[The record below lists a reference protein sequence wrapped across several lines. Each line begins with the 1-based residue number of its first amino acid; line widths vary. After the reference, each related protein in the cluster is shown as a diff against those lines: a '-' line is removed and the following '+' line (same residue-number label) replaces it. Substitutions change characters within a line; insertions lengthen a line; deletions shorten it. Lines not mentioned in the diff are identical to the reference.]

1 MYTHG
6 YRLQRKI
13 LFSFYVDIA
22 RVSLHFPK
30 SEPLTVLEIKKISSV
45 QRDTWSCAPGLG
57 SNVLQII
64 LNIAQ
69 MTLSSLAAGIVCL
82 GVQNKANYVI
92 QIQVALSQAWS
103 SWDCAAFHLF
113 HDCVMISW
121 LRVTR
126 VLILPSSGNH
136 TLST

>member
-30 SEPLTVLEIKKISSV
+30 SEPLTVLEKKNLVCAKRYMKLRSRIKIK
-45 QRDTWSCAPGLG
+45 RFANNLKHCE
-57 SNVLQII
+57 
-64 LNIAQ
+64 

-103 SWDCAAFHLF
+103 SWDCVAFHLF